1 MIDRTPVARDARPPL
16 PAFEPVPRKPR
27 HDGWTP
33 ARQVA
38 FIEALADTGS
48 VSTAAAEVNM
58 TTVGAYQL
66 RRQPGAEGFARAWEA
81 ALDMGVLRLKD
92 EAFDR
97 ALNGQ
102 LVPVI
107 AGGKLLGYR
116 RRRNDRLIMFILR
129 HYSQHPQHGSFRHTG
144 HARPDPAPAPAATSA
159 PAPAHDPAPGQAGPS
174 IEPGAVI
181 AAFAGFELD
190 EAAQEQIIAALTASA
205 ARHRAMIERPHDVDE
220 PDAPFVSTRMMPVD
234 HPAAIQPF
242 GVSPFLDLGE
252 HREGEE
258 PWVTLDLPDQRDAIA
273 TFMAD
278 QATRAADHPPG
289 ESGPTPDSDPG
300 PTLVPPAEKHDRLTR
315 FSRFLA
321 SGRPLDEWEEW
332 TG

>member
-48 VSTAAAEVNM
+48 VSTAAAQVNM
-58 TTVGAYQL
+58 AAVGAYQL

-129 HYSQHPQHGSFRHTG
+129 HYSRHPQSGSFRHTG
-144 HARPDPAPAPAATSA
+144 PIDAGPIPSGHAHSAPAA
-159 PAPAHDPAPGQAGPS
+159 PP

-181 AAFAGFELD
+181 AAFAGFDLD
-190 EAAQEQIIAALTASA
+190 EAAQEQIIATLTASA
-205 ARHRAMIERPHDVDE
+205 ARRRDRLERPVDVDA
-220 PDAPFVSTRMMPVD
+220 PDLPFVSARMMPVD
-234 HPAAIQPF
+234 HPATIQPF
-242 GVSPFLDLGE
+242 GVSPLLELGE

-273 TFMAD
+273 AFLAD
-278 QATRAADHPPG
+278 QAQRAADHPP
-289 ESGPTPDSDPG
+289 EASGPPPAPAPATTPAPIPDPDPG
-300 PTLVPPAEKHDRLTR
+300 SSAGKHDRLTR
-315 FSRFLA
+315 FSQFLA

>member
-48 VSTAAAEVNM
+48 VSTAAAQVNM

-81 ALDMGVLRLKD
+81 ALDMDVLRLKD

-102 LVPVI
+102 LVPII

-129 HYSQHPQHGSFRHTG
+129 HYSRHPQSGSFRHAG
-144 HARPDPAPAPAATSA
+144 HTRPDPAPAPAA
-159 PAPAHDPAPGQAGPS
+159 PPV
-174 IEPGAVI
+174 EPGTVI

-190 EAAQEQIIAALTASA
+190 DAAQEQIIAALTASA
-205 ARHRAMIERPHDVDE
+205 TRRREMIERPVDVDA
-220 PDAPFVSTRMMPVD
+220 PDVPFVSARLMPVD
-234 HPAAIQPF
+234 HPAAIHPF

-273 TFMAD
+273 TFLAD
-278 QATRAADHPPG
+278 QAQRAADHPSD
-289 ESGPTPDSDPG
+289 ESGP
-300 PTLVPPAEKHDRLTR
+300 PPAPAPALTPEPDPSAGKHDRLTR

>member
-48 VSTAAAEVNM
+48 VSTAAAQVNM

-129 HYSQHPQHGSFRHTG
+129 HYSRHPQSGTFRHTG
-144 HARPDPAPAPAATSA
+144 HARPDPAPAPAA
-159 PAPAHDPAPGQAGPS
+159 PPVD
-174 IEPGAVI
+174 PGAVI

-205 ARHRAMIERPHDVDE
+205 ARHRAMIERPVDVDA
-220 PDAPFVSTRMMPVD
+220 PDVPFVSARLMPVD

-273 TFMAD
+273 AFMAD
-278 QATRAADHPPG
+278 QAKRAADHSSE
-289 ESGPTPDSDPG
+289 ESGPLPDPDLALAPSAG
-300 PTLVPPAEKHDRLTR
+300 KHDRLAR
-315 FSRFLA
+315 FFQFLA